1 MVRGQLREWIYE
13 WIYILKWR
21 TGCHSHL
28 RGRTDQNC
36 AGVWGRT
43 RTGEAEER
51 DYDGPL
57 AADLDSWIKGWG
69 RHLLKWKISA
79 DFQETKREA
88 MASFVNHI
96 VWGHRGKTHIGQKNI
111 RRIRGCQRDQERCE
125 MLPCVVMGVLT
136 GALWG
141 RFCNHVY
148 LTDEESSLPWFSNVL
163 RVTQLAGA
171 GVRTWSHPT
180 PKSMLL
186 IAVLQSHPKWMNDSR
201 MGR

>member
-96 VWGHRGKTHIGQKNI
+96 VWGHRRKTHIGQKNI
-111 RRIRGCQRDQERCE
+111 RRIRGCLREIRSGAKCF
-125 MLPCVVMGVLT
+125 LVLS
-136 GALWG
+136 W
-141 RFCNHVY
+141 
-148 LTDEESSLPWFSNVL
+148 ESSPGLSE
-163 RVTQLAGA
+163 AGSVIMSIWRMRKVA
-171 GVRTWSHPT
+171 YRGSVMCSG
-180 PKSMLL
+180 
-186 IAVLQSHPKWMNDSR
+186 SR
-201 MGR
+201 S